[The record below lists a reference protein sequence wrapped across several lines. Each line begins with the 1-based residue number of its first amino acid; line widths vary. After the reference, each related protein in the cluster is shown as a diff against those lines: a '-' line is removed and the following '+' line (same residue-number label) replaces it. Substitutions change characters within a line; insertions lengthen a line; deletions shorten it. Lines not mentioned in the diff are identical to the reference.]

1 MPADRE
7 RHPPLPPDIDGF
19 DLAALT
25 PDPLGDAINDGLEGI
40 WLQIRPDNV
49 HEIVA
54 VQRTPPHP
62 ASKHSPSKKIPPG
75 APRARRLKHQTTTRG
90 ELGLKP
96 RTGGAGGPCVPP
108 HIPTHWA
115 T

>member
-25 PDPLGDAINDGLEGI
+25 PDPLGNAINDGLEGI

-62 ASKHSPSKKIPPG
+62 ASKHSPSKKIPRT
-75 APRARRLKHQTTTRG
+75 PRADDTWPRFEQNPAGCPTGQRSEERRVGNEWRA
-90 ELGLKP
+90 
-96 RTGGAGGPCVPP
+96 RWPP
-108 HIPTHWA
+108 
-115 T
+115 

>member
-25 PDPLGDAINDGLEGI
+25 PDPLGEAINDGLEDI

-62 ASKHSPSKKIPPG
+62 ASKHSPSKKIPRR
-75 APRARRLKHQTTTRG
+75 APRASRLQDPTATRG
-90 ELGLKP
+90 NRVPKR
-96 RTGGAGGPCVPP
+96 RTDEPA
-108 HIPTHWA
+108 A
-115 T
+115 QE